1 MGKEAPRKSSV
12 ALQSCDAFASRWQ
25 EIAVLENYATDL
37 RCAQSMMQQPTHSR
51 LATTVQKSNPQ
62 SAIRSRAKRDR
73 ASIFSLPQRLN
84 PRSLHRSLVAWF
96 RKAARDLPWRHTR
109 DPYAILVSE
118 IMLQQTQV
126 ATVIPFYK
134 RWLARFPDF
143 ASLAAAEE
151 SEVLSVWQGLGYY
164 SRARNLHRAA
174 KTVVEKHDGEIPRDP
189 ALIRALPGIG
199 RYTAGAVASFAFD
212 LPEPLVDANV
222 ARVLA
227 RLLDLQQPV
236 DSTAG
241 QRALWETATALVPEK
256 DARTFNGAL
265 MELGALVCTP
275 RAPRCGECPVRPHCA
290 ASAHGTAESLPRK
303 KPRRKTSALS
313 EHCAW
318 IVRRGRILLEQQ
330 TGKRWRG
337 LWKLPALPAAPDA
350 EPVFTHDY
358 PFTHHR
364 ITLNVFTQP
373 APANL
378 RENQSWH
385 PLTAL
390 GGLPLTA
397 PHRRAIERL
406 KAVSEAPRP
415 LASES
420 ESKTSSPIRP
430 HRKPSS
436 PKIA

>member
-1 MGKEAPRKSSV
+1 MPKSKS
-12 ALQSCDAFASRWQ
+12 Q
-25 EIAVLENYATDL
+25 T
-37 RCAQSMMQQPTHSR
+37 
-51 LATTVQKSNPQ
+51 ATTPRRRDRKVASP
-62 SAIRSRAKRDR
+62 ALSRA
-73 ASIFSLPQRLN
+73 RL
-84 PRSLHRSLVAWF
+84 RGKLAAWF
-96 RKAARDLPWRHTR
+96 HKAARDLPWRSTR

-126 ATVIPFYK
+126 ATVIPFYE

-151 SEVLSVWQGLGYY
+151 SEVLTVWQGLGYY

-174 KTVVEKHDGEIPRDP
+174 KTVVKMHGGEMPRDP

-227 RLLDLQQPV
+227 RLLDLHTPV

-241 QRALWETATALVPEK
+241 QSALWAAAIALVPQK
-256 DARTFNGAL
+256 GARIFNGAL

-275 RAPRCGECPVRPHCA
+275 RAPRCAECPVARHCA
-290 ASAHGTAESLPRK
+290 AFSRGTTESLPRK

-318 IVRRGRILLEQQ
+318 IFRRGRILLEQQ
-330 TGKRWRG
+330 TGPRWRG
-337 LWKLPALPAAPDA
+337 LWKLPALAAAPDA
-350 EPVFTHDY
+350 APVFTHDY

-373 APANL
+373 APAHL
-378 RENQSWH
+378 GENQSWH
-385 PLTAL
+385 PLAAL
-390 GGLPLTA
+390 DELPLTS
-397 PHRRAIERL
+397 PHRRAIESLRSRRRR
-406 KAVSEAPRP
+406 AAG
-415 LASES
+415 
-420 ESKTSSPIRP
+420 
-430 HRKPSS
+430 
-436 PKIA
+436 

>member
-1 MGKEAPRKSSV
+1 MVQHPSA
-12 ALQSCDAFASRWQ
+12 
-25 EIAVLENYATDL
+25 ATV
-37 RCAQSMMQQPTHSR
+37 P
-51 LATTVQKSNPQ
+51 KSNPQ
-62 SAIRSRAKRDR
+62 SAIPNPPSLRRAL
-73 ASIFSLPQRLN
+73 A
-84 PRSLHRSLVAWF
+84 AWF
-96 RKAARDLPWRHTR
+96 RKAARDLPWRSTR

-126 ATVIPFYK
+126 ATVIPFYE

-143 ASLAAAEE
+143 ASLADAEG
-151 SEVLSVWQGLGYY
+151 SDVLSVWQGLGYY

-174 KTVVEKHDGEIPRDP
+174 RTVVAAHGGAMPRDA

-212 LPEPLVDANV
+212 LPEPIVDANV

-227 RLLDLQQPV
+227 RLLNLHTPV

-241 QRALWETATALVPEK
+241 QRALWETASALVPEK

-265 MELGALVCTP
+265 MELGAILCTP
-275 RAPRCGECPVRPHCA
+275 RTPRCDGCPVRGHCA
-290 ASAHGTAESLPRK
+290 AFANGTAESLPKK
-303 KPRRKTSALS
+303 KPRRKITALS

-330 TGKRWRG
+330 TGPRWRG
-337 LWKLPALPAAPDA
+337 LWKLPALDATPEAA
-350 EPVFTHDY
+350 PVFTHDY

-373 APANL
+373 APAQL

-385 PLTAL
+385 PLGAL
-390 GGLPLTA
+390 AALPLTA
-397 PHRRAIERL
+397 PHRRAIGRL
-406 KAVSEAPRP
+406 AA
-415 LASES
+415 A
-420 ESKTSSPIRP
+420 
-430 HRKPSS
+430 
-436 PKIA
+436 

>member
-1 MGKEAPRKSSV
+1 MRSEIHSTLIVPR
-12 ALQSCDAFASRWQ
+12 
-25 EIAVLENYATDL
+25 NHP
-37 RCAQSMMQQPTHSR
+37 QPVIR
-51 LATTVQKSNPQ
+51 NPQ
-62 SAIRSRAKRDR
+62 SLRRAL
-73 ASIFSLPQRLN
+73 AS
-84 PRSLHRSLVAWF
+84 WF
-96 RKAARDLPWRHTR
+96 HKAARDLPWRSTR

-126 ATVIPFYK
+126 ATVIPFYE

-143 ASLAAAEE
+143 ASLATADE

-174 KTVVEKHDGEIPRDP
+174 KLVVEKHGGEMPRDP

-227 RLLDLQQPV
+227 RQLNLHTPI

-241 QRALWETATALVPEK
+241 QAALWSIAGSLVPKEG
-256 DARTFNGAL
+256 ARSFNGAL

-275 RAPRCGECPVRPHCA
+275 RLPHCERCPIRKCCA
-290 ASAHGTAESLPRK
+290 AFANGTTASIPRK
-303 KPRRKTSALS
+303 KPRRKQAELA

-318 IVRRGRILLEQQ
+318 TVSHGRILLEHQ
-330 TGKRWRG
+330 TGKRWSG
-337 LWKLPALPAAPDA
+337 LWKLPSLPAAPDA
-350 EPVFTHDY
+350 APLLAVEY

-364 ITLNVFTQP
+364 VTLSVFAQP
-373 APANL
+373 TPSPV
-378 RENQSWH
+378 RENLAWH
-385 PLTAL
+385 PLASL
-390 GGLPLTA
+390 AGVPLTA

-406 KAVSEAPRP
+406 RGAIHLRGKS
-415 LASES
+415 
-420 ESKTSSPIRP
+420 
-430 HRKPSS
+430 
-436 PKIA
+436 